1 MNRWFATMS
10 LALALAAGGCTSA
23 PGASGP
29 GDSGL
34 GAGGDG
40 GRVALDAALDGT
52 TGAGDTTPPAFAG
65 VQSATAID
73 ETHIA
78 LAWSPATDRMTPQG
92 MISYRVYVGTAPG
105 GEAFTQPMLT
115 TPAGATG
122 SLLQGML
129 GGTTYYFVVR
139 AVDAAGNEDS
149 NTVEKSAATPDT
161 SSPIFAG
168 VQTVTAT
175 GATTLLVTWN
185 PAVDTGCPSSAITY
199 DVYCTTTSGGED
211 FATPT
216 VTTAAGALQAAVS
229 GLTAGQRYY
238 VVVRAVD
245 AAGNSDANTF
255 ERSAH
260 TLDTT
265 PPVFAGVASATAE
278 GTAVLLTW
286 SAASDSVDSPQYIV
300 YDIFFATTPGAQDF
314 SHPSYTAA
322 GGATSF
328 TVTNLAVSTAYY
340 FVVRARDT
348 SGNED
353 TNTAQLGA
361 TTGPAAVVSPPTFA
375 GATSATATS
384 DSSIA
389 LSWTAATDTSTPPA
403 DIAYDIYEAVASG
416 AEEYA
421 SGPEFTSPLGATTFT
436 VTGLQPLETAYFV
449 VRARD
454 LDGNEDTNTVQVS
467 AKTLSDVSPPS
478 FGGLTSAVATDPES
492 VLLSWSPAS
501 DLATPY
507 TSMTYRI
514 YAGTSS
520 GGESTTPIAT
530 SVAGATSLTV
540 TGLTPLTQYWFYARA
555 VDAAGLVDTTPAPVQ
570 VTATPPA
577 DIPSFNGAST
587 IASTSPTS
595 ITVGWSAAG
604 DPVAS
609 EVSTM
614 VYLVYVST
622 TLGAELSAT
631 PIDVAAPA
639 TNATI
644 TGLTPATRYYVIV
657 RAKNTAGTTD
667 TNSNEL
673 SQLTQTD
680 TTPPT
685 FAGAAGI
692 GAATSTTMTVT
703 WSAASDPIT
712 PTQDIE
718 YLVCMTLVNGDCDGT
733 SFTATYNVTGQLSY
747 TATGLTQNTTY
758 YFVVRAQNQ
767 YSLDDGNSVQVSGV
781 TVQTVFPPPTF
792 TTAPKVTSAT
802 YTTLPMS
809 WLATVSPAST
819 ITYAV
824 CYSTSSSACAGGTG
838 TLVPLSPT
846 TATSV
851 TISSLTPTHAATTY
865 YVSVT
870 ATSQGGSTTAQSPVA
885 TLADTTAPAT
895 PTGLTAALDPAYPN
909 SMGLSWAASTDPAS
923 SSAYISYVLCAN
935 SCASTFTVGGN
946 DASVTSSFLGVQATT
961 QGSSLASNTTYT
973 FTIAAKDQ
981 AGNVSP
987 ASSPITATTPVSFN
1001 NDILNN
1007 IFSATSGVPPN
1018 PCNDCHTGPGDVGPT
1033 PGPYTYAFITG
1044 NLTPTPTPPDADIW
1058 GPYTECPAG
1067 LHFVLAGN
1075 LDASVIYRKLA
1086 GPNACSPGDLQMPY
1100 GGPFDAGYADVMAA
1114 WILQGAVNN

>member
-1 MNRWFATMS
+1 MKRWFAKLS

-23 PGASGP
+23 PNAAGPGAS
-29 GDSGL
+29 D
-34 GAGGDG
+34 AGVVVHGDG
-40 GRVALDAALDGT
+40 APAIDAAADGT
-52 TGAGDTTPPAFAG
+52 TGAGDTTPPTFAG
-65 VQSATAID
+65 LLSATAID

-78 LAWSPATDRMTPQG
+78 LAWNPATDRATAPG
-92 MISYRVYVGTAPG
+92 TISYRVYVGAAPG
-105 GEAFTQPMLT
+105 GEVFTQPMLT

-122 SLLQGML
+122 ALLQGML

-149 NTVEKSAATPDT
+149 NTVEQSATTPDT
-161 SSPIFAG
+161 SSPVFAG
-168 VQTVTAT
+168 VQTVAAS
-175 GATTLLVTWN
+175 GATTLLATWN
-185 PAVDTGCPSSAITY
+185 PAVDTGCPASAITY
-199 DVYCTTTSGGED
+199 NVYSATASGGED
-211 FATPT
+211 FTTPT
-216 VTTAAGALQAAVS
+216 VTTAAGALQATMS
-229 GLTAGQRYY
+229 GLTSGQRYY

-255 ERSAH
+255 ERSAR

-265 PPVFAGVASATAE
+265 PPTFAGVASATAE

-286 SAASDSVDSPQYIV
+286 SAATDGPDSSSQYIV
-300 YDIFFATTPGAQDF
+300 YDIFIATSPGAEDY
-314 SHPSYTAA
+314 SHPSYTA
-322 GGATSF
+322 GGGGTSF
-328 TVTNLAVSTAYY
+328 TVMNLAASTTYY

-353 TNTAQLGA
+353 ANIIQVSA

-384 DSSIA
+384 DSTIV
-389 LSWTAATDTSTPPA
+389 LSWAAATDSNTPSA
-403 DIAYDIYEAVASG
+403 DIAYDVYEAVASG
-416 AEEYA
+416 AEEYG
-421 SGPEFTSPLGATTFT
+421 SGPEFTTPLGATTFA
-436 VTGLQPLETAYFV
+436 VTGLQPLETVYFV

-454 LDGNEDTNTVQVS
+454 LEGNEDTNTVEVS
-467 AKTLSDVSPPS
+467 AKTLSDISPPS
-478 FGGLTSAVATDPES
+478 FGGLTGATATNPES
-492 VLLSWSPAS
+492 ILLTWSPAS
-501 DLATPY
+501 DQATPS

-514 YAGTSS
+514 YMGTSS
-520 GGESTTPIAT
+520 GGEGSTPVAT
-530 SVAGATSLTV
+530 SIAGATSLTV

-555 VDAAGLVDTTPAPVQ
+555 VDAAGLVDTTPTPVQ

-577 DIPSFNGAST
+577 DVPSFGGAST
-587 IASTSPTS
+587 IASTSPTT

-622 TLGAELSAT
+622 TQGAELSAT
-631 PIDVAAPA
+631 PIMVPAPA

-644 TGLTPATRYYVIV
+644 TGLIPATHYYVIV
-657 RAKNTAGTTD
+657 RAENTADTTD
-667 TNSNEL
+667 TNTDEL
-673 SQLTQTD
+673 SQETEAD

-692 GAATSTTMTVT
+692 SSATATTMTVA
-703 WSAASDPIT
+703 WAAASDPIT
-712 PTQDIE
+712 PVQDIE
-718 YLVCMTLVNGDCDGT
+718 YLVCMTLISGDCDGT
-733 SFTATYNVTGQLSY
+733 KFTATYNVTGGTSY
-747 TATGLTQNTTY
+747 MATGLTQDTTY
-758 YFVVRAQNQ
+758 YFVVRAENQ
-767 YSLDDGNSVQVSGV
+767 YGLNDGNSVQVSGV

-792 TTAPKVTSAT
+792 TTAPKVTAAT

-824 CYSTSSSACAGGTG
+824 CYSTVSTACAGGTG
-838 TLVPLSPT
+838 APGTVVPLSPT

-870 ATSQGGSTTAQSPVA
+870 ATSQGGSTTSQSAVA
-885 TLADTTAPAT
+885 TLADTSAPST
-895 PTGLTAALDPAYPN
+895 PTGLTAVLDPAYPN
-909 SMGLSWAASTDPAS
+909 SMGLTWVASTDPAS
-923 SSAYISYVLCAN
+923 SPAYISYVLCAN
-935 SCASTFTVGGN
+935 SCSNTFTIGGA
-946 DASVTSSFLGVQATT
+946 DASVSSSFLGAQATT
-961 QGSSLASNTTYT
+961 QGTSLASNTTYT

-987 ASSPITATTPVSFN
+987 ASTPITATTPVSFAT
-1001 NDILNN
+1001 DIYDN
-1007 IFSATSGVPPN
+1007 IFNTSPSIAPN
-1018 PCNDCHTGPGDVGPT
+1018 PCNDCHSGGDFGPT

-1044 NLTPTPTPPDADIW
+1044 NLTPTPVAYGT
-1058 GPYTECPAG
+1058 YTECPAG

-1075 LDASVIYRKLA
+1075 LDASVMYRKMA
-1086 GPNACSPGDLQMPY
+1086 GPNACSPGDIQMPY